1 MLTTLLRYCFQQS
14 RAEAC
19 SAACSLLVTSYNY
32 ICTKATSLRKATF
45 LRVKTEF
52 AFSYSEVKA
61 VLPELFYHRIQV

>member
-1 MLTTLLRYCFQQS
+1 MLTSLLCYCFQQS

-19 SAACSLLVTSYNY
+19 SAACSLLVTSY
-32 ICTKATSLRKATF
+32 ICTKTTSLRKATF

-61 VLPELFYHRIQV
+61 VLPELFYHRI